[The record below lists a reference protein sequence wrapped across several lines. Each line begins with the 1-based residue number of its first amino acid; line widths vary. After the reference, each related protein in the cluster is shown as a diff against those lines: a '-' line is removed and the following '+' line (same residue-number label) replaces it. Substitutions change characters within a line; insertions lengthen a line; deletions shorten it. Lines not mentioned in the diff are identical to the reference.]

1 MLFYYNIAALI
12 IFLIFT
18 RFKSF
23 RTLREKAGFG
33 SNLRYKIDFLDL
45 VKDDIHWFTIIFQ

>member
-18 RFKSF
+18 RFKRF

-33 SNLRYKIDFLDL
+33 SNLRYKIDFLDF